1 MFARLGGPDDGT
13 DWTHENEVTFVYA
26 SEIDETWLRRR
37 IDETMRAFDEKT

>member
-1 MFARLGGPDDGT
+1 M
-13 DWTHENEVTFVYA
+13 DWTHENEVAFVYA